1 MKTTVKMSINEA
13 HITYSTESSTENLNL
28 AQVVSG
34 VVLPTLLAYGFS
46 QQTIADYF
54 KVLEIDK

>member
-1 MKTTVKMSINEA
+1 MKITVKMSINEA
-13 HITYSTESSTENLNL
+13 HITYSTESSIENLNL

-46 QQTIADYF
+46 QHTIEDYF
-54 KVLEIDK
+54 QSFGTDK